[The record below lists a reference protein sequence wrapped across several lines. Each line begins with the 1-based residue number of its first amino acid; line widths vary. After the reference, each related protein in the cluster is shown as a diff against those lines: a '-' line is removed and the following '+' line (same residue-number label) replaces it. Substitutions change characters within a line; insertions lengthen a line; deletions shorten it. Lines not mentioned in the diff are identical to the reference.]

1 MPQTS
6 GQERTVNIQMDI
18 QMEQI
23 ARQKSTN
30 VSLYLMKNFEKYL
43 INDVGH
49 QLPDRCEL
57 R

>member
-1 MPQTS
+1 MSQTS

-23 ARQKSTN
+23 ARKKSTN

-49 QLPDRCEL
+49 QLPDRSEL